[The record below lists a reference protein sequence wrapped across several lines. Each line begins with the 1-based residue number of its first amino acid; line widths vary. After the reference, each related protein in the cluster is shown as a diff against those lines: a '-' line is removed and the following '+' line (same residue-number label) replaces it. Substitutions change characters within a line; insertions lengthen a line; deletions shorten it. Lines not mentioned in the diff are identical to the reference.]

1 MKCELTPEQE
11 AALDLVRECFGMGSM
26 EHLRFCKFLIVQKQ
40 VLTWIN
46 EGILPLDWD
55 SAQ

>member
-1 MKCELTPEQE
+1 MKSTFTPEQE
-11 AALDLVRECFGMGSM
+11 VAIALVRECFGIGSM

-40 VLTWIN
+40 GLEWIN
-46 EGILPLDWD
+46 EGFEPLGLE